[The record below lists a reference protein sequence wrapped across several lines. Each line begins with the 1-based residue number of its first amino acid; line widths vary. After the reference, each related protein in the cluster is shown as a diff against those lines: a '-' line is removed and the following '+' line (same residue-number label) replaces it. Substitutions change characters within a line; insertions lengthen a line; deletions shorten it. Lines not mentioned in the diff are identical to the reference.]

1 MAMPHYLISEGVSSD
16 SIYQLLLLGWKNL
29 LRFYEFNK
37 WCMVSNWS
45 IIIVNVS
52 SLGCLIIFLAV
63 NSLHFPFLQ
72 LFGPS
77 MV

>member
-1 MAMPHYLISEGVSSD
+1 MAMPRYLISEGVSSD

-37 WCMVSNWS
+37 WCIVSNWS

-52 SLGCLIIFLAV
+52 ALRCLFVFLAV
-63 NSLHFPFLQ
+63 NSLHFPFLK